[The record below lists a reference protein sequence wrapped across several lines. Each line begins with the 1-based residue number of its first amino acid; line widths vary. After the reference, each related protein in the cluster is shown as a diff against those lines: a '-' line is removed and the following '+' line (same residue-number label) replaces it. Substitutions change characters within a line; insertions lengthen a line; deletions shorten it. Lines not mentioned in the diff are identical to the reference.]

1 MFAWRSITSAR
12 CKQRKLLV
20 AALCLP
26 MLAGCSSS
34 TVSQQLAPSDIPL
47 TPTVMTS
54 ATHVDTEN
62 AGEQVTATI
71 DVTSAF
77 PPVTGSD
84 PSMRVAAFYYPWYG
98 SWDLDGEWIH
108 WKQAGATPPR
118 VISSDYYPLL
128 GAYSSKDPVVVAQ
141 HFAWLREAG
150 VGVIITSWWGQ
161 GSREDGVVPILLDQ
175 AERYGLQVA
184 FHIEPYSGRTSDRLL
199 QDVEYIYNMY
209 GEHPAFFRTKIS
221 SRWSPDDRSK
231 GLFFVWLA
239 GNPDGDSA
247 HVEPSYWRAAID
259 AIHALPDGGLVIP
272 DAVESFWVDDGHFDG
287 LYNYATLSSDP
298 NELFGWAQRLP
309 IDSWYVPSVLPGF
322 SARRIG
328 YAEDAFLDRAEG
340 VTYDIQWQAALDLG
354 IEPAMITITSFNEWH
369 EGSQI
374 EPAQPGVF
382 DEKGAEYASYAPDAP
397 NAYLSATRR
406 WVETFL
412 AKNWPKPYSILIR
425 IRTSSDWTTFG
436 LTHGGKW
443 IHPELIS
450 SSPEASFAWMEG
462 DRFSLFQS
470 LVRAEAGGEVEMVVD
485 LMLIG
490 LAEGESLEFQIERG
504 GLGWTEVD
512 LMVPVDGEPRLI
524 ETLRWYGQ
532 GGDGRNTRTFSIP
545 ADLFLGADGS

>member
-1 MFAWRSITSAR
+1 MFVWRSITSAR
-12 CKQRKLLV
+12 CKRRKLLLV
-20 AALCLP
+20 ALCLP

-34 TVSQQLAPSDIPL
+34 TVSQQQAPSDIPL

-62 AGEQVTATI
+62 AGEQVTATS

-84 PSMRVAAFYYPWYG
+84 PSTRVAAFYYPWYG

-108 WKQAGATPPR
+108 WKQAGATPPK

-184 FHIEPYSGRTSDRLL
+184 FHIEPYSGRTAERHL
-199 QDVEYIYNMY
+199 QVVEYIYNMY

-221 SRWSPDDRSK
+221 SRWSPDDRLK

-247 HVEPSYWRAAID
+247 NVEPSYWRAAID

-287 LYNYATLSSDP
+287 LYNYATLSSDSS
-298 NELFGWAQRLP
+298 ELFGWAQRLP
-309 IDSWYVPSVLPGF
+309 VDSWYVPSILPGF

-328 YAEDAFLDRAEG
+328 YGEDVFLDRAEG
-340 VTYDIQWQAALDLG
+340 ATYDIQWQAALDLG

-382 DEKGAEYASYAPDAP
+382 DEKGAEYASYAPDAT
-397 NAYLSATRR
+397 NAYLNATRR

-412 AKNWPKPYSILIR
+412 VKNWPKPYSILIR
-425 IRTSSDWTTFG
+425 IRTSADWTTFG

-443 IHPELIS
+443 IQPELIS

-470 LVRAEAGGEVEMVVD
+470 LARAEAGDEVEMAVD

-504 GLGWTEVD
+504 NLGWTEVD
-512 LMVPVDGEPRLI
+512 LMVPVDGEPQLI

-532 GGDGRNTRTFSIP
+532 GGDGLNTRTFSIP